1 MDKEHIHVAIVSDV
15 ACPWCYIGKRRL
27 EKALAQW
34 QGAPVVITWHPFQ
47 LDPTLPE
54 EGLDM
59 QTYLS
64 QKFGDTQQIQE
75 MTDRL
80 TALGAEEGIDFNFG
94 PPMRAVR
101 TLPLHQLMHVAGQE
115 GFKDALKERFFKA
128 YFTENLHLNE
138 AEVLEGIMS
147 HFGWEA
153 EKTRAVLNDDTIAY
167 SVKQEIGHY
176 QQRGV
181 SGVPFFIVN
190 DTYGISGAQ
199 TPEAFLEVFA
209 KVSNVPTIPDGKS
222 CGTNGADC

>member
-34 QGAPVVITWHPFQ
+34 QGAPVVVTWHPFQ

-54 EGLDM
+54 EGLDL
-59 QTYLS
+59 QTYLDR
-64 QKFGDTQQIQE
+64 KFGDAQQTQE

-80 TALGAEEGIDFNFG
+80 TTLGAAEGIDFHFG

-101 TLPLHQLMHVAGQE
+101 TLPLHQLLHVAGEE
-115 GFKDALKERFFKA
+115 GFKGALKERFFKA

-138 AEVLEGIMS
+138 IGVLEDLMS
-147 HFGWEA
+147 RFGWEP
-153 EKTRAVLNDDTIAY
+153 EKTRGILNDDAIAY
-167 SVKQEIGHY
+167 TVRQEMGHY

-181 SGVPFFIVN
+181 SGVPFFIIN
-190 DTYGISGAQ
+190 DSYGISGAQ
-199 TPEAFLEVFA
+199 PPEVFLEAFA
-209 KVSNVPTIPDGKS
+209 KVGPPSEVKEGDDCGPDK
-222 CGTNGADC
+222 ADC